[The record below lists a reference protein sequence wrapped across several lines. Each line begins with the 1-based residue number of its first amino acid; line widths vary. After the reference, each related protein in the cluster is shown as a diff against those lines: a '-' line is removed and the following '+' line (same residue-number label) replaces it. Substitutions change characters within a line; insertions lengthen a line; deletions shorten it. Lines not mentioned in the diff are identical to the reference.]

1 MAKAGGSTKP
11 SNPRF
16 GWGFFGNELK
26 IHREAAGLSQ
36 EALGS
41 LVFCSGSYIGQF
53 EKGIRRP
60 QLAIAERIDEV
71 LKTGGY
77 FKRVYDELIEGSP
90 NADWFEGVLCLE
102 AEATVIRSYAPTF
115 VPGLFQTAAYA
126 RAVFLAGYP
135 FATDKELQNWVDA
148 RLGRQGLLEHP
159 TKPMLWSV
167 LDESVLR
174 RPVGG
179 PMVMSEQL
187 LRVASLARCR
197 RMVVQVLPYGAGA
210 PPVDA
215 LLKLMDFADAPPV
228 AYTEGVQSGNI
239 LDEPDQVAR
248 CKLAY
253 DLVRAAALSPRASL
267 DLIESVAERY
277 TDEEQP

>member
-36 EALGS
+36 EALGG

-60 QLAIAERIDEV
+60 QPAIAERIDEV

-135 FATDKELQNWVDA
+135 FATDKELENWVGA
-148 RLGRQGLLEHP
+148 RLGRQGLLGHP

-228 AYTEGVQSGNI
+228 AYTEGVQSGSI